1 MADWPCTAV
10 IWPGTVLFGESSSG
24 DGRGDGRGTGPSDRG
39 VELSDDVRVRGDAA
53 ARIRVMRPDELDAG
67 HIERWREL
75 RALSGAPANP
85 FMEPEFTR
93 AVGRVRPGA
102 RVAVIQGGVGETVGF
117 FPYERGPLGRG
128 RAIGFGVSDSQGAVL
143 SPEHTIRTDELLR
156 ACSLTGWEFDN
167 LEAGQ
172 TLFVPDATEAFD
184 SPVID
189 IGQGYEAYEAALR
202 AGSPKF
208 FRTTTAKERRLARQ
222 AGEVRFVFDER
233 DPAALRTLM
242 EWKSAQ
248 YRRTGRR
255 DRFAREWISTLVSQ
269 LATDHTPDR
278 TPGCSGV
285 LSVLYV
291 ADHPVAAHFG
301 LRSRTVLSCW
311 FPAYDTAFAK
321 YSPGLIL
328 HLRMAEAAAGA
339 GIGLLDLGCG
349 DAEYKDA
356 LKTGNSP
363 VYEGASVRPGPRAAL
378 YRLGRRPSRHV
389 HSFVRSR
396 PKLAGYA
403 QRALKQVGRLRDR

>member
-1 MADWPCTAV
+1 
-10 IWPGTVLFGESSSG
+10 
-24 DGRGDGRGTGPSDRG
+24 
-39 VELSDDVRVRGDAA
+39 
-53 ARIRVMRPDELDAG
+53 MRPGALDAD

-102 RVAVIQGGVGETVGF
+102 RVAVIEGGVRGETVGF
-117 FPYERGPLGRG
+117 FPYERGPLGQG
-128 RAIGFGVSDSQGAVL
+128 RAIGFGVSDSQGPVL
-143 SPEHTIRTDELLR
+143 HPEHALTADELLR
-156 ACSLTGWEFDN
+156 ACSLASWEFDN

-172 TLFVPDATEAFD
+172 PLFVPDASEAFD

-222 AGEVRFVFDER
+222 VGEVRFVFDER

-255 DRFAREWISTLVSQ
+255 DRFAKQWISALVRR
-269 LATDHTPDR
+269 LAAER

-291 ADHPVAAHFG
+291 ADRPVAAHFG

-311 FPAYDTAFAK
+311 FPAYDTDFAK
-321 YSPGLIL
+321 YSPGLVL

-339 GIGLLDLGCG
+339 GIVLLDLGRG
-349 DAEYKDA
+349 AAEYKDA
-356 LKTGNSP
+356 LKTGNSL
-363 VYEGASVRPGPRAAL
+363 VYEGASLRPGPRAAL
-378 YRLGRRPSRHV
+378 YRLGREPSRRA
-389 HSFVRSR
+389 HSFVRNR

-403 QRALKQVGRLRDR
+403 QRTLNQVGRLRDR

>member
-1 MADWPCTAV
+1 
-10 IWPGTVLFGESSSG
+10 
-24 DGRGDGRGTGPSDRG
+24 
-39 VELSDDVRVRGDAA
+39 
-53 ARIRVMRPDELDAG
+53 MRPGELDAG
-67 HIERWREL
+67 EIGRWREL

-102 RVAVIQGGVGETVGF
+102 RVAVIRGGGGAGGEGVPVGF
-117 FPYERGPLGRG
+117 FPYERGPLGQG
-128 RAIGFGVSDSQGAVL
+128 RAIGFGVSDSQGLVL
-143 SPEHTIRTDELLR
+143 SPEHTVTAGELLR
-156 ACSLTGWEFDN
+156 ACSLTSWEFDN

-172 TLFVPDATEAFD
+172 PLFVPDAAEEFA

-189 IGQGYEAYEAALR
+189 IGQGYEAYAAVLR

-233 DPAALRTLM
+233 DPAALDTLM
-242 EWKSAQ
+242 GWKSAQ

-255 DRFAREWISTLVSQ
+255 DRFAKEWISTLVRQ

-291 ADHPVAAHFG
+291 ADRPVAAHFG

-311 FPAYDTAFAK
+311 FPAYDTDFAK
-321 YSPGLIL
+321 YSPGLVL

-339 GIGLLDLGCG
+339 GIGLLDLGRG
-349 DAEYKDA
+349 AAEYKDA
-356 LKTGNSP
+356 LKTGDLR
-363 VYEGASVRPGPRAAL
+363 VYEGASVRRGPRAAL
-378 YRLGRRPSRHV
+378 YRLSREPSRRA
-389 HSFVRSR
+389 HSFVRNR

-403 QRALKQVGRLRDR
+403 QRALNQVGRLRDR

>member
-1 MADWPCTAV
+1 MVLPRPHPC
-10 IWPGTVLFGESSSG
+10 
-24 DGRGDGRGTGPSDRG
+24 
-39 VELSDDVRVRGDAA
+39 DAA
-53 ARIRVMRPDELDAG
+53 GELDTG
-67 HIERWREL
+67 EIDRWREL

-85 FMEPEFTR
+85 FMEPGFTL

-102 RVAVIQGGVGETVGF
+102 RVAVVGDGSGAPGGF
-117 FPYERGPLGRG
+117 FPYERGPLGQG
-128 RAIGFGVSDSQGAVL
+128 RAIGYGVSDSQGAVL
-143 SPEHTIRTDELLR
+143 SPEHTLTAGELLR
-156 ACSLTGWEFDN
+156 ACSLTSWEFDN

-172 TLFVPDATEAFD
+172 TLFVPEAAEEFD

-189 IGQGYEAYEAALR
+189 VGQGYGAYEAVLR

-222 AGEVRFVFDER
+222 TGEVRFVFDER

-255 DRFAREWISTLVSQ
+255 DRFAKEWISALVRQ
-269 LATDHTPDR
+269 LAADR

-285 LSVLYV
+285 LSVLY
-291 ADHPVAAHFG
+291 AGDRPVAAHFG

-311 FPAYDTAFAK
+311 FPAYDTDFAK
-321 YSPGLIL
+321 FSPGLIL

-339 GIGLLDLGCG
+339 GIALLDLGRG
-349 DAEYKDA
+349 AAEYKDA
-356 LKTGNSP
+356 LKTGDLR
-363 VYEGASVRPGPRAAL
+363 VYEGASVRRGPRAAL
-378 YRLGRRPSRHV
+378 YRLSREPSRRA
-389 HSFVRSR
+389 HSFVRNR

-403 QRALKQVGRLRDR
+403 QRALNQVGRLRDR

>member
-1 MADWPCTAV
+1 
-10 IWPGTVLFGESSSG
+10 
-24 DGRGDGRGTGPSDRG
+24 
-39 VELSDDVRVRGDAA
+39 
-53 ARIRVMRPDELDAG
+53 MRPGELDADQ
-67 HIERWREL
+67 IERWREL

-102 RVAVIQGGVGETVGF
+102 RVAIVEGQGETVGF
-117 FPYERGPLGRG
+117 FPYERGPLGQG
-128 RAIGFGVSDSQGAVL
+128 RAIGFGVSDSQGPVL
-143 SPEHTIRTDELLR
+143 SPEHTLTAGELLR
-156 ACSLTGWEFDN
+156 GCSLASWEFDN

-172 TLFVPDATEAFD
+172 TLFVPDATEEFD

-255 DRFAREWISTLVSQ
+255 DRFAKEWIRALVRQ
-269 LATDHTPDR
+269 LAADR
-278 TPGCSGV
+278 TADRKPGCSGV

-291 ADHPVAAHFG
+291 ADRPVAAHFG

-311 FPAYDTAFAK
+311 FPAYDTDFAK

-339 GIGLLDLGCG
+339 GIGLLDLGRG
-349 DAEYKDA
+349 TAEYKNA
-356 LKTGNSP
+356 LKTGDLR
-363 VYEGASVRPGPRAAL
+363 VHEGASVRRGPRAAL
-378 YRLGRRPSRHV
+378 YRLGREPSRRA
-389 HSFVRSR
+389 HSFVRNR
-396 PKLAGYA
+396 PRLAGYA

>member
-1 MADWPCTAV
+1 M
-10 IWPGTVLFGESSSG
+10 
-24 DGRGDGRGTGPSDRG
+24 
-39 VELSDDVRVRGDAA
+39 VRPA
-53 ARIRVMRPDELDAG
+53 ELDAAD
-67 HIERWREL
+67 IERWREL
-75 RALSGAPANP
+75 RVLSGAPANP
-85 FMEPEFTR
+85 FMEPEFTL

-102 RVAVIQGGVGETVGF
+102 RVAVVDGPSGGRGGKGGGKGGGPVGF
-117 FPYERGPLGRG
+117 FPYERGPLGQG
-128 RAIGFGVSDSQGAVL
+128 RAIGHGVSDSQGAVL
-143 SPEHTIRTDELLR
+143 STEHALTARELLR
-156 ACSLTGWEFDN
+156 ACSLTSWEFDN

-172 TLFVPDATEAFD
+172 TLFVPAAAEAFG

-189 IGQGYEAYEAALR
+189 IRRGYEAYEAGLR

-208 FRTTTAKERRLARQ
+208 LRTTTAKERRLARQ

-255 DRFAREWISTLVSQ
+255 DRFAKEWISALVRQ
-269 LATDHTPDR
+269 LAADR

-291 ADHPVAAHFG
+291 ADRPVAAHFG

-339 GIGLLDLGCG
+339 GIGLLDLGRG
-349 DAEYKDA
+349 AAEYKDA
-356 LKTGNSP
+356 LKTGELR
-363 VYEGASVRPGPRAAL
+363 VYEGASVRRGPRAAL
-378 YRLGRRPSRHV
+378 YRLGREPSRRA
-389 HSFVRSR
+389 HSFVRDR
-396 PKLAGYA
+396 PRLAGYA
-403 QRALKQVGRLRDR
+403 QRALNRVGRLRDR